1 MLDTFACPVCG
12 NSDWSPVET
21 FVYART
27 DRLGGRTL
35 PFTLLWRKVQTAAR
49 PLVLARPRR
58 KPVHYRS
65 LSDYQFLRRGVLF
78 DVWFPSE
85 DTVTLTS
92 VCCTACSFMAYSP
105 RPSEPEVSAKYAY
118 LKRVEPDVGGQ
129 TGLSSRGLQSDDMR
143 AARVFER
150 CRPHVGSAGTLK
162 VLDYGGG
169 NGKLLRPFVDEG
181 HSCFI
186 VDYNDNPIPS
196 VTKICDDMGSF
207 PGDDTFDLIICSH
220 VLEHVSDLGGLVSFL
235 RRRLDPGG
243 LLYAEVPQEIW
254 AGLKLEADPVTHIDF
269 FTAGSLSR
277 LFFEN
282 GFDIINSE
290 RQVATYGKTG
300 LEVLWVLAQ
309 PATQG
314 AENEAGSAK
323 SGGGASP
330 RRPHH
335 ASKADLPPAVKSL
348 LYPSRRATLRR
359 MYEVSLRPR
368 FANLRPE
375 T

>member
-1 MLDTFACPVCG
+1 MLDTFVCPVCG
-12 NSDWSPVET
+12 NGDWSPVET

-27 DRLGGRTL
+27 DRLGGRIL
-35 PFTLLWRKVQTAAR
+35 PLILLGRKVKTAAR
-49 PLVLARPRR
+49 TLLFARPRR
-58 KPVHYRS
+58 KPVTCRS
-65 LSDYQFLRRGVLF
+65 LSDYQFLRRKVLF
-78 DVWFPSE
+78 DVWFPAE
-85 DTVTLTS
+85 DSVTLTS

-129 TGLSSRGLQSDDMR
+129 AGLDSRALRSDHMR

-150 CRPHVGSAGTLK
+150 CRPHVSSAGALK

-169 NGKLLRPFVDEG
+169 NGKLLRPFVEEG
-181 HSCFI
+181 HSCYI
-186 VDYNDNPIPS
+186 VDYNDNPIPG

-220 VLEHVSDLGGLVSFL
+220 VLEHVSELGTLVTFL

-254 AGLKLEADPVTHIDF
+254 AGLRLEADPVTHIDF
-269 FTAGSLSR
+269 FTVGSFSR
-277 LFFEN
+277 LFLEN
-282 GFDIINSE
+282 GFDILDGR
-290 RQVATYGKTG
+290 RQIATYGKTS
-300 LEVLWVLAQ
+300 LEVLWLLAR
-309 PATQG
+309 PGARG
-314 AENEAGSAK
+314 AEDDASVSA
-323 SGGGASP
+323 GGGAP
-330 RRPHH
+330 PRRRPHE
-335 ASKADLPPAVKSL
+335 SRADLPPEVQPL

-368 FANLRPE
+368 VAVLRPG

>member
-1 MLDTFACPVCG
+1 MLDTFVCPVCG
-12 NSDWSPVET
+12 SGDWSPVET

-27 DRLGGRTL
+27 DRLGGKTL
-35 PFTLLWRKVQTAAR
+35 PLTLLWRKVKTAAR
-49 PLVLARPRR
+49 PLLFARPRR
-58 KPVHYRS
+58 KPVTCRS
-65 LSDYQFLRRGVLF
+65 LSDYQFLRRKVLF

-92 VCCTACSFMAYSP
+92 VCCAACSFMAYSP

-129 TGLSSRGLQSDDMR
+129 AGLDSRALRSDKIR

-150 CRPHVGSAGTLK
+150 CRSHAGFAGTLR

-181 HSCFI
+181 HSCYI
-186 VDYNDNPIPS
+186 IDYNDNPIS
-196 VTKICDDMGSF
+196 GVTKICDDMGSF
-207 PGDDTFDLIICSH
+207 PGEDMFDLIICSH
-220 VLEHVSDLGGLVSFL
+220 VLEHVSDLGGLVTFL
-235 RRRLDPGG
+235 RRHLDPSG

-254 AGLKLEADPVTHIDF
+254 AGLRLEADPVTHIDF

-277 LFFEN
+277 LFLEN
-282 GFDIINSE
+282 GFDILDSR
-290 RQVATYGKTG
+290 RQVATYGKTS
-300 LEVLWVLAQ
+300 LEVLWVLAR
-309 PATQG
+309 PVTQG
-314 AENEAGSAK
+314 AENETGSTK

-330 RRPHH
+330 RRPDHP
-335 ASKADLPPAVKSL
+335 SKANLSPAVESL